1 MNRVER
7 LKEMIAKFPNDC
19 FSRHALAMEYLK
31 MGNVSDAIQEMEAIL
46 EIDEKHVGT
55 YYHLAKAYEKIEK
68 YTNALEVL
76 DKGIKVAISTS
87 AQNDLRE
94 LNGALDQLKND
105 LDLD

>member
-1 MNRVER
+1 MNKVER
-7 LKEMIAKFPNDC
+7 LKEMIVKYPNDC

-31 MGNVSDAIQEMEAIL
+31 TGDIAEAIHEMENIL
-46 EIDEKHVGT
+46 VIDENHVGT

-68 YTNALEVL
+68 FTNALEVL
-76 DKGIKVAISTS
+76 EKGIKIAASNA

>member
-1 MNRVER
+1 MNRVDR
-7 LKEMIAKFPNDC
+7 LKEIIAVYPNDC

-31 MGNVSDAIQEMEAIL
+31 TDDILDAIQEMESIL
-46 EIDEKHVGT
+46 VIDENHVGT

-68 YTNALEVL
+68 FTNALEVL
-76 DKGIKVAISTS
+76 EKGIKVASLNS
-87 AQNDLRE
+87 SHNDYRE